1 LQSLNK
7 RFEHIKTFIRRT
19 TPLLPFQTIRND
31 LLLEELTMAEES
43 SISASI
49 AFLATSM
56 LAHQQQ
62 SDATFA
68 PVM

>member
-1 LQSLNK
+1 MPFLS
-7 RFEHIKTFIRRT
+7 FEIVH
-19 TPLLPFQTIRND
+19 ND
-31 LLLEELTMAEES
+31 LLLEELTMAVES